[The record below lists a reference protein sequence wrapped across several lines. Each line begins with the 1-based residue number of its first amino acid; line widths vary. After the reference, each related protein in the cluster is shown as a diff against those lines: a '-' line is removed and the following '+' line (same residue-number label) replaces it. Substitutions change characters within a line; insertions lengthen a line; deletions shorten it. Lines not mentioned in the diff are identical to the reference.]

1 MTRTKANG
9 SERERGARE
18 LTERQRRAIPPILES
33 QTIEA
38 AARAAGI
45 SKTTLYEWM
54 KQDPFRL
61 ELEASRAA
69 LFKEG
74 MDALKGAAGKAA
86 RKLVELL
93 DSRNENTRRLTARE
107 VLALGMKIDETQR
120 LEKRIEQLEEILAA
134 RAEGHK

>member
-1 MTRTKANG
+1 M
-9 SERERGARE
+9 
-18 LTERQRRAIPPILES
+18 TERQRRAIPFILES

-54 KQDPFRL
+54 KQDPFRVQ
-61 ELEASRAA
+61 LEAARAD

-74 MDALKGAAGKAA
+74 MDTLKAAAGKAA
-86 RKLVELL
+86 RRLVELL

-107 VLALGMKIDETQR
+107 VLALSMKIDETQG

-134 RAEGHK
+134 RAEGRK

>member
-1 MTRTKANG
+1 MTRTKVNE
-9 SERERGARE
+9 SEREEGGRE
-18 LTERQRRAIPPILES
+18 LTARQRHAIPLILES

-61 ELEASRAA
+61 ELESSRAA

-107 VLALGMKIDETQR
+107 ILTLGMKINEIQE
-120 LEKRIEQLEEILAA
+120 LERRVEQLEEILAA
-134 RAEGHK
+134 RADGHK